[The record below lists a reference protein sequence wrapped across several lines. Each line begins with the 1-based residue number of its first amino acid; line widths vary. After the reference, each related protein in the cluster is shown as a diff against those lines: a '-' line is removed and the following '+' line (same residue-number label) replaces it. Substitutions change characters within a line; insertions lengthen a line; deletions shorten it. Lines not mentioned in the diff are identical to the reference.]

1 MSTSRDFQSMLN
13 EYLAIDLLK
22 AELKAQDYLLSKV
35 DMDEGAKGGN
45 VIVPFEG
52 QYASSVEFGA
62 LADDTDIAKY
72 SYVRGT
78 LAPTVEAWGSL
89 IFNHRDLMQHDGK
102 VNETTFLK
110 ILPNQITDF
119 VKMMKCAISVN
130 ALNGSHFA
138 TVTVDGTSGGV
149 IEVDRVE
156 RFTLSQKVVL
166 DDDNSSPGTYYVIA
180 IDVNGGT
187 LKKGSVT
194 LSATRGGSAADVSAY
209 TVAQN
214 AKVFHPGAQA
224 SSYTS
229 IKSQLLSL
237 ANGGPASL
245 FGQTKLSYPY
255 LQATQIDGT
264 AVSATNILSKIFD
277 GAARMQ
283 ALGKGY
289 QDMEVIMALKHMG
302 SILALLEVG
311 GGLGNDV
318 PSYKGAFNVV
328 PGSRKVSAYG
338 WTEIMIGSPA
348 GATLKLVGIHDMD
361 QDWIWYNGGWD
372 TVTFYSNGGLQRRRA
387 PDGKEFFEKRA
398 TTGYVYIL
406 DHVLEGDLAVKA
418 PYKHGIMYGIPNY

>member
-1 MSTSRDFQSMLN
+1 MSTNRDFQSMLN

-35 DMDEGAKGGN
+35 DMDEGAKGGT
-45 VIVPFEG
+45 VPVPFEG

-62 LADDTDIAKY
+62 LADDADISKY
-72 SYVRGT
+72 LYVRGT

-102 VNETTFLK
+102 INETTFLK
-110 ILPNQITDF
+110 ILPNQINDF
-119 VKMMKCAISVN
+119 VRHMKCAISVN

-138 TVTVDGTSGGV
+138 TLTVSGTVGGV

-156 RFTLSQKVVL
+156 RFQLSQKIVL
-166 DDDNSSPGTYYVIA
+166 DDDNSAPGTYYVIA

-187 LKKGSVT
+187 LLKGSVT
-194 LSATRGGSAADVSAY
+194 LSATRGGAAADVSAY
-209 TVAQN
+209 TTGQN

-224 SSYTS
+224 SSFTS
-229 IKSQLLSL
+229 VKSQLLSL

-255 LQATQIDGT
+255 LQATQISGA
-264 AVSATNILSKIFD
+264 AVTATNILQTVFD

-289 QDMEVIMALKHMG
+289 QDMEVVMSLKNMG
-302 SILALLEVG
+302 AILSLLEIG
-311 GGLGNDV
+311 GGTNPGS
-318 PSYKGAFNVV
+318 PYKGAYNVV

-338 WTEIMIGSPA
+338 WSEIMVGSPA
-348 GATLKLVGIHDMD
+348 GAMLKLVGIHDID
-361 QDWIWYNGGWD
+361 NDWMWYNGGWD
-372 TVTFYSNGGLQRRRA
+372 TVTFFTNGGLQRRKA
-387 PDGKEFFEKRA
+387 PDGKEFYEKRA
-398 TTGYVYIL
+398 TTGFIYIL
-406 DHVLEGDLAVKA
+406 DHVFEGDLAVKA
-418 PYKHGIMYGIPNY
+418 PWKHGIMYGIPNF